1 MPPPRSLPC
10 ARNRTPA
17 AGPRPRRRGAAGG
30 PSLAPLFGD
39 LTFFQYLRTHHHHL
53 GVGRRYRRET
63 GSEQGMG
70 PGRRGGGRDR
80 QPLVCTARSL
90 CVRAQCVC
98 ATSSPTMPSPSL
110 AASEAAITCAPCSRW
125 SRRWEAAEGDVGGG
139 LRLRHMLM
147 ISMSRVG
154 STPSRAV
161 PVTRRAPTG
170 SPAPPSCL
178 MPAVSPEPKRE
189 MMRGGQLGPH
199 RGDGSTRGSRQA
211 GCNTQTA
218 EMNAASGGHVQR
230 PS

>member
-98 ATSSPTMPSPSL
+98 AASSPAMPSPSL
-110 AASEAAITCAPCSRW
+110 AASEAAITCAHVLPMEPPLGGGGGRC
-125 SRRWEAAEGDVGGG
+125 RRWPAVARYVDDHHVPR
-139 LRLRHMLM
+139 RL
-147 ISMSRVG
+147 
-154 STPSRAV
+154 RAV
-161 PVTRRAPTG
+161 PRRPRNAEGSHGLAGAAILPDARCESGAKERDDAGRAVGAAP
-170 SPAPPSCL
+170 
-178 MPAVSPEPKRE
+178 R
-189 MMRGGQLGPH
+189 
-199 RGDGSTRGSRQA
+199 
-211 GCNTQTA
+211 
-218 EMNAASGGHVQR
+218 
-230 PS
+230 